1 MNRDQEIIILESAR
15 DSRITRTLVVLA
27 IATTFSNAAYAQFDA
42 TDFDTWRVPL
52 GTATPPLDTP
62 VYMTSTF
69 EKPQRLYVVEKAGRI
84 RIIENNMLQSAPWLD
99 VNLDLGPNHQV
110 NTTGQNGLLS
120 LAFHPQYSFN
130 GRFFVAFSEDVIG
143 GICFP
148 IPCETVVWEYHT
160 HQVTGVPAFKRVVF
174 KAPQTGG
181 TVHGPGA
188 LRFLKD
194 GSLVF
199 GVGDGSF
206 NPGSGQNPA
215 QVLGSPE
222 GKLHRF
228 LTDEP
233 GFTSLLPDN
242 QFPMPDA
249 TVWMLGLRNPYSFA
263 VSQTHIWIADPG
275 DLAEEEVSRIALN
288 AGSTPALVPN
298 LEWDCMEGSVTG
310 PGLPCPPPIPIGTF
324 TPPTYSFAP
333 LLPTAIIGG
342 TINDGRLSGALR
354 IGLVSY
360 LFGDFSAGTMSYIKS
375 TNPGVAIPLL
385 EGVALPPVSVLPIG
399 TMYGFGSDTGGA
411 SYLVIGQPAAPPG
424 PGEIYE
430 IIERCDGLAINPCPG
445 FPNTTGFAAELCGAD
460 LQGTGLNAVLAAD
473 ELRFTVRN
481 MPVNVSAELYFSQL
495 QTNLVFGAGWN
506 CIGLGMGAQ
515 LVQVVRTQN
524 NRAVFDVDATSL
536 GIGAHQTWN
545 FQVKFM
551 DTNGSMNTSDA
562 TALIFIP

>member
-1 MNRDQEIIILESAR
+1 MLDSAR
-15 DSRITRTLVVLA
+15 DSRITRTFVVLA

-42 TDFDTWRVPL
+42 TDFDIWRVPL

-69 EKPQRLYVVEKAGRI
+69 EKPQRLYVVEKAGRV
-84 RIIENNMLQSAPWLD
+84 RIIEHNELQPGFWLD
-99 VNLDLGPNHQV
+99 VNLDLIASNNQV

-130 GRFFVAFSEDVIG
+130 GRFFVAFSLGVMG
-143 GICFP
+143 GNCFP
-148 IPCETVVWEYHT
+148 IPCETVVWEYKT
-160 HQVTGVPAFKRVVF
+160 NFVTGVPTLKGLIF
-174 KAPQTGG
+174 KATQTGG

-194 GSLVF
+194 GSLIF
-199 GVGDGSF
+199 GVGDGDF
-206 NPGSGQNPA
+206 NPGGGQNPA

-228 LTDEP
+228 LTNEP

-242 QFPMPDA
+242 QFPMTAP
-249 TVWMLGLRNPYSFA
+249 TLWMLGLRNPYSFA
-263 VSQTHIWIADPG
+263 VSQTDIWIADPG
-275 DLAEEEVSRIALN
+275 ELTQEEVTLIALN

-310 PGLPCPPPIPIGTF
+310 PGSPCPPPIPIGTC

-360 LFGDFSAGTMSYIKS
+360 LFGDFNAGTISYIKS
-375 TNPGVAIPLL
+375 TNPGAAIPLL
-385 EGVALPPVSVLPIG
+385 EGVGLPPVSVLSIG

-411 SYLVIGQPAAPPG
+411 SYLVIGQPAGGSG

-430 IIERCDGLAINPCPG
+430 IIERCDGIDLPLCLLSAIVA
-445 FPNTTGFAAELCGAD
+445 NTTGFKAELCAAD
-460 LQGTGLNAVLAAD
+460 LLGTNGNARLVAD
-473 ELRFTVRN
+473 ELRFTARN
-481 MPVNVSAELYFSQL
+481 MPDNISATLYISPSAISPG
-495 QTNLVFGAGWN
+495 TIGIGTD
-506 CIGLGMGAQ
+506 CIGIAPGGAATPI
-515 LVQVVRTQN
+515 LTIRTTN
-524 NRAVFDVDATSL
+524 NRAVFDVNAL
-536 GIGAHQTWN
+536 GLGLQVNDIRY
-545 FQVKFM
+545 FQVLF
-551 DTNGSMNTSDA
+551 TEGNGDMNTSSA
-562 TALIFIP
+562 TRLTFI